1 MYNYFM
7 SDKGSDFNIESYIE
21 PINVLCKKITCP
33 LFRASA
39 GTHTNTHTNNIYLLK
54 SFVKII

>member
-21 PINVLCKKITCP
+21 PINVLCKKIACP

-39 GTHTNTHTNNIYLLK
+39 GTHTHTNNIYLLK